1 MALQILTPQHPL
13 LMNRRM
19 AARLRGNDLVSQAT
33 FGLTCSCGFAGED
46 PLPAAFP
53 DLAPAS
59 SAEAEA
65 FLATQCAADVRRR
78 CPVCSKAAPVDA
90 ARLFLWSQHA
100 GADVVLDHVND
111 ASCWRTSTSHP
122 PFEPVSREHKT
133 VKAAVADQLLRA
145 AGFMAS
151 LPGGADHLAL
161 VAAARTLLPDAA
173 LPRLASARF
182 SLVAGDETAALEELR
197 VAAGS
202 ADGLAPACRQL
213 GALLAELALRHQD
226 GELLNRAL
234 DWLDQALSLD
244 PGHPGTSLIIGRLFV
259 GTGNYADALEHLSL
273 AAAEK
278 ELALDADH
286 LRAVALL
293 QLGRAEESLQVFE
306 ALAERHPDDL
316 DVLRM
321 RAWTRAKSGDKAGAR
336 AELAQLAAAHP
347 EDEETQTFRALLE
360 EDEDAAP
367 R

>member
-1 MALQILTPQHPL
+1 MALQTLTPQHPL

-19 AARLRGNDLVSQAT
+19 AARLRGNDLVSQAV
-33 FGLTCSCGFAGED
+33 FGLACGCGFSGED

-53 DLAPAS
+53 DLAPLCVAD
-59 SAEAEA
+59 AEA
-65 FLATQCAADVRRR
+65 FLAMQCADDVRRR
-78 CPVCSKAAPVDA
+78 CPACGKAAPVDA

-100 GADVVLDHVND
+100 GTDVILERVNGVP
-111 ASCWRTSTSHP
+111 CWRSAAGTP
-122 PFEPVSREHKT
+122 PLEPLSREHKS

-145 AGFMAS
+145 AGFLVS

-161 VAAARTLLPDAA
+161 VTTAAALLPDSP
-173 LPRLASARF
+173 LPRLAAARF
-182 SLVAGDETAALEELR
+182 ALVAGDEASALESLR
-197 VAAGS
+197 AAASS
-202 ADGLAPACRQL
+202 ADGNAPACRQL

-244 PGHPGTSLIIGRLFV
+244 PGHPGTSLVVGRLFV
-259 GTGNYADALEHLSL
+259 STGNYADALEHLAL
-273 AAAEK
+273 AGAEK

-286 LRAVALL
+286 LRGVALL
-293 QLGRAEESLQVFE
+293 QLGRADESLQVFE
-306 ALAERHPDDL
+306 SLAERHPEDL

-336 AELAQLAAAHP
+336 AEFEKLAAAHP
-347 EDEETQTFRALLE
+347 DDEETQHFRALL
-360 EDEDAAP
+360 DEDSQA